1 MNENILLE
9 CRKVVM
15 GYDGA
20 AVVNSVSF
28 ELERGDYLCIVGEN
42 GSGKSTL
49 LKGILGLIPLRGGSV
64 GFSDGLKRTD
74 IGYLPQ
80 QTQAQRYFPATV
92 REVVLSGCLNGSR
105 GPFYSSADRNL
116 ANKNMEKLSV
126 TDIARRSYRELSGG
140 QQQRVLLARAL
151 CAAKELLLL
160 DEPVTGLDPV
170 VTAEFYCLIKKL
182 NRDSGIAVI
191 MVSHDIECAV
201 ENANKILHLG
211 ERGVEFFGT
220 TEDYLKSDAG
230 KRFAGRGRNDD

>member
-1 MNENILLE
+1 MALITCEHVCL
-9 CRKVVM
+9 
-15 GYDGA
+15 GYDGQT
-20 AVVNSVSF
+20 VLRDVNFTVS
-28 ELERGDYLCIVGEN
+28 RGDLLCVVGEN

-49 LKGILGLIPLRGGSV
+49 IKGLLGLKAPEQGSITL
-64 GFSDGLKRTD
+64 GDGLVRNE

-80 QTQAQRYFPATV
+80 QTQAQRDFPATV
-92 REVVLSGCLNGSR
+92 REVVLSGCLNGSK
-105 GPFYSSADRNL
+105 GPFYSRADRSL
-116 ANKNMEKLSV
+116 ANKNMEKLSI
-126 TDIARRSYRELSGG
+126 TNIANRSYRELSGG

-170 VTAEFYCLIKKL
+170 VTAEFYRLIKKL

-211 ERGVEFFGT
+211 SRGVEFFGT

-230 KRFAGRGRNDD
+230 RRFAGRGRSDV